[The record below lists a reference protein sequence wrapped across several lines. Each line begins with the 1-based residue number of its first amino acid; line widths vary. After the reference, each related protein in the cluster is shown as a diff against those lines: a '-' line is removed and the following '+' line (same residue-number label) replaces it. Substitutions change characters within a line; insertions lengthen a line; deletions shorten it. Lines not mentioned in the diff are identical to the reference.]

1 MRARSG
7 RDFGVILGIVAPFQ
21 LTRTDVREGRSAYQ
35 IPPQWNCFNS
45 RAPTYAK
52 DVHFIGRSAHVFQFT
67 RTDMRE
73 DQAPGH
79 SQSSDFNSRAP
90 GCAKEKLSTFWAVSI
105 HAHVRARDLGVSEGC
120 FNSHAPG
127 CAKGSASASI
137 PTSCVSIHAH
147 TRTRSFTQ
155 TSFFVKIFSIH
166 AHRRT
171 RRAAPVCKR
180 STYFNSRAPR
190 CAKGETARCGQQ
202 LCRASTHAHL
212 RARRNLV
219 LAGYNVHHL
228 FQFTRTDVREEHP
241 LYRSVGA

>member
-171 RRAAPVCKR
+171 RRRHGVIYTSNVIVISTHAHTRARRAAPVCKKKHV
-180 STYFNSRAPR
+180 F
-190 CAKGETARCGQQ
+190 
-202 LCRASTHAHL
+202 
-212 RARRNLV
+212 
-219 LAGYNVHHL
+219 
-228 FQFTRTDVREEHP
+228 
-241 LYRSVGA
+241 